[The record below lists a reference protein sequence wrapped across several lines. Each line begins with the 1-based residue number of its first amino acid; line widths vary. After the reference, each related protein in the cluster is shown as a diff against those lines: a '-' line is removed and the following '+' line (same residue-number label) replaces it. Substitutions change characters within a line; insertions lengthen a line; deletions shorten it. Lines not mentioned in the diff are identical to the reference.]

1 MNSCCF
7 IRISI
12 MQYRVESLKNLSVF
26 AEKILNRGDAEAQSR
41 RRESLEFQARRS
53 KVMCKR
59 F

>member
-41 RRESLEFQARRS
+41 RRESLEFLSFGAN
-53 KVMCKR
+53 
-59 F
+59 